1 MTSDDD
7 IAAAAGATGETT
19 LVVPTKAR
27 LAAAEA
33 ALDILRALPA
43 EVAPL
48 IDASGVEDISTQY
61 VGVLHSA
68 LAAREGLSPP
78 MIVQAPTPAFVDA
91 FSDLGLFAD
100 LMKME
105 FRQ

>member
-1 MTSDDD
+1 MTSDPT
-7 IAAAAGATGETT
+7 AAADTPPDPT
-19 LVVPTKAR
+19 LVIPVRAR

-33 ALDILRALPA
+33 ALDALRTLPPGDTP
-43 EVAPL
+43 V
-48 IDASGVEDISTQY
+48 IDASQVEDISTQY

-68 LAAREGLSPP
+68 LAARSAASPP
-78 MIVQAPTPAFVDA
+78 LVVLAPTPAFVDA